1 MKQLARSCE
10 KQLQKLELKGVHIRV
25 IFQDEDRGFKDLD
38 LVTNTE
44 EIFKRSEACEMK
56 LESGD
61 HYLEIVYE
69 ELLFNAFRPKTKL
82 DVICNSIL
90 NYVGCHIKPESIIEK
105 SNVDEPF
112 EILARVNVECDEN
125 YEVLILPVFARVGR
139 DIHYFNI
146 YEKSDFKLSIP
157 SRCTFLTDTE
167 KVFLFRLAE
176 HILVSGDS
184 CLRIHFG
191 ELYGFLLE
199 QYSEKGQEDINRD
212 FLSIT
217 LNTLQFY
224 DFISYGWIAP
234 DEKEGDKVPPLEII
248 VFDLDLYEKYFE
260 LPRSNQAA

>member
-1 MKQLARSCE
+1 MKTKENKSENQVRNPEAKE
-10 KQLQKLELKGVHIRV
+10 VHIRV
-25 IFQDEDRGFKDLD
+25 IFEDEGHGFKDLD
-38 LVTNTE
+38 LVTSTKELLERTE
-44 EIFKRSEACEMK
+44 SCKMF
-56 LESGD
+56 LEPGD
-61 HYLEIVYE
+61 YYLEVVYE
-69 ELLFNAFRPKTKL
+69 ELLNRAFRPKIRL
-82 DVICNSIL
+82 DLICNSIL
-90 NYVGCHIKPESIIEK
+90 NYIGCYITSESIIEK
-105 SNVDEPF
+105 SKDEDPI
-112 EILARVNVECDEN
+112 EIVTHVNVENDDNSRVTIMPIFEK
-125 YEVLILPVFARVGR
+125 VGR

-146 YEKSDFKLSIP
+146 YEKSDFKLSIL